1 MRHGTKWTSASFF
14 EAVLSVLLWVAR
26 SLLTLWPQRSKLLIT
41 SLLYHISKLKYFLKY
56 FDKGRG
62 DMAKKLFMFEK
73 PLGMRDTLPFL
84 YELKK
89 QVRSV
94 MAEEIERW
102 GYEFIE
108 TPTLEYYE
116 TVGAA
121 SAIADHRLFKLLDQ
135 QGHTLVL
142 RPDMTAPIA
151 RVAASRLYDDGNPLR
166 LAYNANV
173 FRAQQRE
180 GGRPAEFE
188 QIGVELIGDGTV
200 AADAEVISLMVA
212 LLKRVGLGRFS
223 VAIGHIGYVNA
234 LFLEILGNEERA
246 SVLRRF
252 LYEKNYVG
260 YREHVKS
267 WPLSSIDQKRLLD
280 LLSLRGGTDVIEQAK
295 TLVTSEEGRRASDE
309 LAALMAAL
317 RTYGV
322 AEAVKLDMA
331 LVSHMSYYTGILFDV
346 YAEQVGF
353 PIGNGGRYDD
363 LLAKFSRPAPA
374 TGFGLRVDRLIE
386 AIGETDVRGD
396 IECIVFSQER
406 LAEAVELAGAKRA
419 EGKRVVLQHIAGIR
433 DIDAYSQRYRSIVYL
448 LGRSGQ

>member
-1 MRHGTKWTSASFF
+1 MT
-14 EAVLSVLLWVAR
+14 
-26 SLLTLWPQRSKLLIT
+26 
-41 SLLYHISKLKYFLKY
+41 
-56 FDKGRG
+56 
-62 DMAKKLFMFEK
+62 KKLFMFEK

-84 YELKK
+84 YEIKK
-89 QVRSV
+89 RVRQAMV
-94 MAEEIERW
+94 REIETW
-102 GYEFIE
+102 GYELIE

-121 SAIADHRLFKLLDQ
+121 SAIDDHQLFKLLDQ

-151 RVAASRLYDDGNPLR
+151 RLAASRLYQDGNPLR

-188 QIGVELIGDGTV
+188 QIGVECIGDGTV
-200 AADAEVISLMVA
+200 AADAEVISVMIAA
-212 LLKRVGLGRFS
+212 LKQTGLRNFT

-267 WPLSSIDQKRLLD
+267 LPLSSIDQKRLLQ
-280 LLSLRGGTDVIEQAK
+280 LLHLRGNDK
-295 TLVTSEEGRRASDE
+295 TMENARELVHSEEGKRAVDE
-309 LAALMAAL
+309 LCELASALQL
-317 RTYGV
+317 YGV
-322 AEAVKLDMA
+322 DGAVKIDMS
-331 LVSHMSYYTGILFDV
+331 LVSHMSYYTGILFEV
-346 YAEQVGF
+346 YAEHVGF
-353 PIGNGGRYDD
+353 LIGNGGRYDE
-363 LLAKFSRPAPA
+363 LLEKFSRKAPA
-374 TGFGLRVDRLIE
+374 TGFGVRVDRLIE
-386 AIGETDVRGD
+386 ALGESEAEAA

-406 LAEAVELAGAKRA
+406 FAEALELARTKRR
-419 EGKRVVLQHIAGIR
+419 EGKRVVLQHILGIR
-433 DIDAYSQRYRSIVYL
+433 DIDAYSKKYQPITYL
-448 LGRSGQ
+448 LGSGGKEE

>member
-1 MRHGTKWTSASFF
+1 MS
-14 EAVLSVLLWVAR
+14 
-26 SLLTLWPQRSKLLIT
+26 
-41 SLLYHISKLKYFLKY
+41 
-56 FDKGRG
+56 
-62 DMAKKLFMFEK
+62 KKLFMFEK

-84 YELKK
+84 YEMKK
-89 QVRSV
+89 RVRQA
-94 MAEEIERW
+94 MADEIEKW

-116 TVGAA
+116 TVGSV

-142 RPDMTAPIA
+142 RPDMTTPIA
-151 RVAASRLYDDGNPLR
+151 RLAASRLYKDGNPLR

-188 QIGVELIGDGTV
+188 QIGIECIGDGTI
-200 AADAEVISLMVA
+200 AADAEVISLMIA
-212 LLKRVGLGRFS
+212 MLKRAGLQHFT
-223 VAIGHIGYVNA
+223 VTIGHIGYVNA

-260 YREHVKS
+260 YREHVQS
-267 WPLSSIDQKRLLD
+267 LPLSSIDQKRLLQ
-280 LLSLRGGTDVIEQAK
+280 LLSLRGSGMMLEEAKEVIHC
-295 TLVTSEEGRRASDE
+295 EEGKRAAEE
-309 LAALMAAL
+309 LAALL
-317 RTYGV
+317 R
-322 AEAVKLDMA
+322 ALDMYRVA
-331 LVSHMSYYTGILFDV
+331 DVVKFDLTLVSHMSYYTGILFEV

-363 LLAKFSRPAPA
+363 LLEKFARKAPA
-374 TGFGLRVDRLIE
+374 TGFGIRVDRLIE
-386 AIGETDVRGD
+386 ALGESEAEPN

-406 LAEAVELAGAKRA
+406 FAEAIELADAKRR
-419 EGKRVVLQHIAGIR
+419 EGKRVVLQHISGIR
-433 DIDAYSQRYRSIVYL
+433 DIDAYSKRYPSMTYL
-448 LGRSGQ
+448 LGSKEKE